1 MRRGEEQV
9 SGFIGSSGALG
20 GGSSGSGERGEK
32 EVSAV
37 GEEGGDPAC
46 GGVGTSGGN
55 HKS

>member
-1 MRRGEEQV
+1 MMTLEDIVDARQR
-9 SGFIGSSGALG
+9 
-20 GGSSGSGERGEK
+20 GERGEK

-37 GEEGGDPAC
+37 GEEGGDSAC